1 MPSGE
6 ILHRYLPRYRSHQIR
21 HNGNGKQD
29 AIGAEG
35 RRTGSS
41 SDFIPDYRSYGVLRR
56 TIGHQRSTSKRD
68 GRTATTPP
76 AHMERSR
83 EGTDE
88 ECTSP
93 EVAMHDTGPE
103 ENPWPMIHLVA
114 HQTGSTRKV
123 LAVVLDSFSLLVLPA
138 FQPLKVSLSVVRF
151 RHPLPHCPHLLL
163 HRTVPNLDLAGKT
176 QHDADSSDAS

>member
-1 MPSGE
+1 MKNAGVLKS
-6 ILHRYLPRYRSHQIR
+6 RCM
-21 HNGNGKQD
+21 
-29 AIGAEG
+29 
-35 RRTGSS
+35 
-41 SDFIPDYRSYGVLRR
+41 IPDQK
-56 TIGHQRSTSKRD
+56 TIRGQ
-68 GRTATTPP
+68 
-76 AHMERSR
+76 
-83 EGTDE
+83 
-88 ECTSP
+88 CF
-93 EVAMHDTGPE
+93 
-103 ENPWPMIHLVA
+103 HLVA